1 MNAVTVN
8 DDGLVLR
15 LYIQPKASRDS
26 IVGLHGD
33 EVKVAITA
41 PPVDGQANS
50 HLVKFLGKQFRVAK
64 SQVVIEKGELGRHKQ
79 IKIINP
85 QQIPPEIAACGK
97 SDRFTGNCRR
107 LWSGGRCA
115 WRRAGHLLRALFR

>member
-1 MNAVTVN
+1 MMTVWFYGSIFSRKPAVI
-8 DDGLVLR
+8 LL
-15 LYIQPKASRDS
+15 S
-26 IVGLHGD
+26 
-33 EVKVAITA
+33 VAITA

-85 QQIPPEIAACGK
+85 QQIPPEIAALI
-97 SDRFTGNCRR
+97 N
-107 LWSGGRCA
+107 
-115 WRRAGHLLRALFR
+115 